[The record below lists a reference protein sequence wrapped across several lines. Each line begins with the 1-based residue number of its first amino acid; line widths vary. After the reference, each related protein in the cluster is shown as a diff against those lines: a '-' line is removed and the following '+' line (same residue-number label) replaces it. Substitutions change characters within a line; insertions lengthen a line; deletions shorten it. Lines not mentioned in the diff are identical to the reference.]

1 MKFDEYLK
9 IEQAKHY
16 RKKPRQPER
25 NLQEACV
32 KWFRLAYPK
41 LFIFAVPNGGSRNQI
56 EAHNMRLSGVVGGV
70 SDLVVIGNGKVL
82 FVEMKI
88 AKGRQSERQ
97 EFIDMSRLCLSYMG
111 MSEELS
117 FSFTS
122 PDMLDKMN
130 LTTENVV
137 SEDCD
142 VDAL

>member
-41 LFIFAVPNGGSRNQI
+41 LFICAVPSGGSRNEI
-56 EAHNMRLSGVVGGV
+56 EAHDMRLSGVVAGV

-88 AKGRQSERQ
+88 AKGSQSERQ
-97 EFIDMSRLCLSYMG
+97 KEFQDIVESLNHKYVVCRSFEGFKKEIDLW
-111 MSEELS
+111 
-117 FSFTS
+117 
-122 PDMLDKMN
+122 
-130 LTTENVV
+130 V
-137 SEDCD
+137 
-142 VDAL
+142 

>member
-9 IEQAKHY
+9 IEQAKHN

-32 KWFRLAYPK
+32 RWFRLAYPK

-56 EAHNMRLSGVVGGV
+56 EAHNMRLSGVVAGV

-97 EFIDMSRLCLSYMG
+97 KEFQEIVESLNHKYVVCRSFEDFKKEIDLW
-111 MSEELS
+111 
-117 FSFTS
+117 
-122 PDMLDKMN
+122 
-130 LTTENVV
+130 V
-137 SEDCD
+137 
-142 VDAL
+142 

>member
-56 EAHNMRLSGVVGGV
+56 EAHNMRLSGVVAGV

-97 EFIDMSRLCLSYMG
+97 KEFQDIVESLNHKYVVCRSFEGFKKEIDLW
-111 MSEELS
+111 
-117 FSFTS
+117 
-122 PDMLDKMN
+122 
-130 LTTENVV
+130 V
-137 SEDCD
+137 
-142 VDAL
+142 

>member
-32 KWFRLAYPK
+32 RWFRLAYPK
-41 LFIFAVPNGGSRNQI
+41 LFIFAVPNGGSRKQI
-56 EAHNMRLSGVVGGV
+56 EAHNMRLSGVVAGV

-97 EFIDMSRLCLSYMG
+97 KEFQDIVESLNHKYVVCRSFEGFKKEIDLW
-111 MSEELS
+111 
-117 FSFTS
+117 
-122 PDMLDKMN
+122 
-130 LTTENVV
+130 V
-137 SEDCD
+137 
-142 VDAL
+142 